1 MSSPDNGESMTSDEV
16 DQSNTVDN
24 DAKALDLKNQGNE
37 QLKIG
42 HFLQAIS
49 F

>member
-1 MSSPDNGESMTSDEV
+1 MSSPDHGESKTSDEV

-42 HFLQAIS
+42 HF
-49 F
+49 FKYTW